1 MKLTSVV
8 RLQPTDHQYKLLL
21 ATLEAANAACNAISD
36 TAWEVKQ
43 FGRVPVHRL
52 TYAGIREAFNL
63 TAQLAVRCIGKVVDA
78 YKLDKNSKRVF
89 NLHGAVPYDSRIL
102 AWKIADKRV
111 SIWTLAGRETIPFA
125 CSQHHYELLKY
136 QRGESDLVYRK
147 GKWFLYT
154 TCEVPE
160 DTPMEVESFL
170 GVDLGIANIA
180 VTSDNLFYQGKTVKS
195 VRYRH
200 RRLRAKLQKKGTK
213 SAKRRLKRLSG
224 KERRFASDVNHC
236 ISKRIVQT
244 AKDTGRGIALEN
256 LKGISFRVT
265 VRRSQRTVLK
275 SWAFNDLQQ
284 KITYKAK
291 LVGIPVVLVDPCNS
305 SRTCPACGHVDK
317 ANRPAQDKFLCTQCG
332 RAGHADYFASVEISR
347 RAAVNPPNAVHVLGE
362 IPAATASLRL

>member
-8 RLQPTDHQYKLLL
+8 RLQPTDHQYQLLL
-21 ATLEAANAACNAISD
+21 ATLETANAACNAISD
-36 TAWEVKQ
+36 TAWEEKA

-52 TYAGIREAFNL
+52 TYTSIREAFGL

-78 YKLDKNSKRVF
+78 YKLDKASKRVF
-89 NLHGAVPYDSRIL
+89 KPHGAIPYDSRIL
-102 AWKIADKRV
+102 GWKIAEKRV

-125 CSQHHYELLKY
+125 CSEHHYQLLKY

-160 DTPMEVESFL
+160 DAPIDVEQFL

-180 VTSDNLFYQGKTVKS
+180 VTSDNLFYQGKTVKG

-200 RRLRAKLQKKGTK
+200 RRLRTRLQKKGTK
-213 SAKRRLKRLSG
+213 SAKRRLKQLSG
-224 KERRFASDVNHC
+224 KERRFANDVNHV

-256 LKGISFRVT
+256 LKGITLRVT
-265 VRRSQRTVLK
+265 VRRSQRTILK

-284 KITYKAK
+284 KIAYKAK
-291 LVGIPVVLVDPCNS
+291 LAGIPVVLVDPRNS

-317 ANRPAQDKFLCTQCG
+317 ANRPTQDKFLCTQCG
-332 RAGHADYFASVEISR
+332 CAGHADYFASVEISR
-347 RAAVNPPNAVHVLGE
+347 RAAVNPPNAVYGLGE
-362 IPAATASLRL
+362 TPATTASP